1 MRKKLFVGMFLAAI
15 AGIVAGEYLFN
26 RSGAQDAPKK
36 AVPDEKK
43 TEGNLFDILTKDLDA
58 KKDAV
63 DKVPPPLPL
72 PPPVTPP
79 IVDTK
84 DQIPPPSAPK
94 PDVAVP
100 PPPKVN
106 DLKTALPPLPGPG
119 STPQPVSSPP
129 VDAKDR
135 IPPPIPPKPDVFV
148 PPPPKVNDPKTALP
162 PLPSPASPPQVA
174 PPLIIN
180 QAPMPPAVP
189 DKPQTVEPKQG
200 EPLPHQPPPNPIRP
214 TGSGDFPPLSK
225 PKTDDPSPLPT
236 QSLLGGKSPMQPIV
250 DQVAKLKNCPW
261 SLQVDMVD
269 GRTVVT
275 ATVNKKHEFKIAC
288 ESLDM
293 QTGKGTLKA
302 SGKVQISSDTMNG
315 VCEHLEIPLMEDRLV
330 LDGGAEVQISIGAA
344 NFTNVKPAAFEL
356 KSQTLTLRISEL
368 PSGKVAQ
375 TGWNMPPA
383 SLPNSIA
390 AAGNYPATETPG
402 TPASMFY
409 IGEAPFPGPWTGYG
423 ILRRTNDV
431 YKGRPVWCLE
441 GRDGRRFHR
450 FVAREGGKLDAFE
463 GQTMSVYLQSDK
475 VMSYATHLAL
485 P

>member
-43 TEGNLFDILTKDLDA
+43 TEVNLFDILKKELDA

-63 DKVPPPLPL
+63 DKLPPLLHPS
-72 PPPVTPP
+72 PVPSPT
-79 IVDTK
+79 VDAK
-84 DQIPPPSAPK
+84 DQIPPPSTPK
-94 PDVAVP
+94 PDVSVP
-100 PPPKVN
+100 
-106 DLKTALPPLPGPG
+106 T
-119 STPQPVSSPP
+119 
-129 VDAKDR
+129 
-135 IPPPIPPKPDVFV
+135 
-148 PPPPKVNDPKTALP
+148 PPKVNDPKTVLP
-162 PLPSPASPPQVA
+162 PLPGPASTPQVA

-180 QAPMPPAVP
+180 QAPMPTAVP
-189 DKPQTVEPKQG
+189 DKPQTVEPKEG
-200 EPLPHQPPPNPIRP
+200 EPLPHQPPPNPIRQI
-214 TGSGDFPPLSK
+214 GSGDLPPLSK
-225 PKTDDPSPLPT
+225 PKTDDPSPLPPPQDAT
-236 QSLLGGKSPMQPIV
+236 PSPLGGKPPMQPIV

-261 SLQVDMVD
+261 SLQVDLVD

-275 ATVNKKHEFKIAC
+275 ATVNKTHEFKIVC

-330 LDGGAEVQISIGAA
+330 LEGGAEVRIANDAA
-344 NFTNVKPAAFEL
+344 NISNVKPAAFEL
-356 KSQTLTLRISEL
+356 KSQTLNMRLSEL
-368 PSGKVAQ
+368 QSGKVAQ
-375 TGWNMPPA
+375 AGWNVPPA
-383 SLPNSIA
+383 SLPKSIA
-390 AAGNYPATETPG
+390 VDGNYPATNTPG
-402 TPASMFY
+402 SPASRLF
-409 IGEAPFPGPWTGYG
+409 IGEAPLAGPWTGYG
-423 ILRRTNDV
+423 ILRRTKDV
-431 YKGRPVWCLE
+431 YNGQPVWCLE
-441 GRDGRRFHR
+441 GRDGRRFER

>member
-1 MRKKLFVGMFLAAI
+1 MRKKLFVGMVLAAI
-15 AGIVAGEYLFN
+15 VGIVAGEYLFN

-43 TEGNLFDILTKDLDA
+43 TEGNLFDILKKELDA

-63 DKVPPPLPL
+63 DKLPPLLHPPPLPS
-72 PPPVTPP
+72 PTF
-79 IVDTK
+79 DAK
-84 DQIPPPSAPK
+84 DQIPPPS
-94 PDVAVP
+94 
-100 PPPKVN
+100 
-106 DLKTALPPLPGPG
+106 
-119 STPQPVSSPP
+119 
-129 VDAKDR
+129 
-135 IPPPIPPKPDVFV
+135 PPKPDVVV

-162 PLPSPASPPQVA
+162 PLPGPASTPQVA

-189 DKPQTVEPKQG
+189 DKPQTVEPK
-200 EPLPHQPPPNPIRP
+200 EDKPLPHQPPPNPIRRI
-214 TGSGDFPPLSK
+214 GSGDLPPLSK
-225 PKTDDPSPLPT
+225 PKTDDPSPLPPLQDT
-236 QSLLGGKSPMQPIV
+236 NHSLLGGKPPMQPIV

-275 ATVNKKHEFKIAC
+275 ATVNKKHEFKIVC

-302 SGKVQISSDTMNG
+302 SGKVQISSDSMNG
-315 VCEHLEIPLMEDRLV
+315 ACEHLEIPLMEDRLV
-330 LDGGAEVQISIGAA
+330 LEGGAEVRIANDAA
-344 NFTNVKPAAFEL
+344 NISNVKQAAFEL
-356 KSQTLTLRISEL
+356 KSQTLNMRISEL
-368 PSGKVAQ
+368 QSGKLAQ
-375 TGWNMPPA
+375 VGWNVPSA

-390 AAGNYPATETPG
+390 VDGNYPATNTPES
-402 TPASMFY
+402 PASRFH
-409 IGEAPFPGPWTGYG
+409 IGEAPLTTPWTGYG
-423 ILRRTNDV
+423 ILRRTKDV
-431 YKGRPVWCLE
+431 YNGRPVWCLE
-441 GRDGRRFHR
+441 GRDGRRFER

>member
-43 TEGNLFDILTKDLDA
+43 TEGNLFDILKKDLDA

-63 DKVPPPLPL
+63 DKLPPPLPL
-72 PPPVTPP
+72 PRPVTSPT
-79 IVDTK
+79 VDAK
-84 DQIPPPSAPK
+84 DQIPPPS
-94 PDVAVP
+94 
-100 PPPKVN
+100 
-106 DLKTALPPLPGPG
+106 
-119 STPQPVSSPP
+119 
-129 VDAKDR
+129 
-135 IPPPIPPKPDVFV
+135 PPKPDVGV
-148 PPPPKVNDPKTALP
+148 PTPPKVNDPKTALP
-162 PLPSPASPPQVA
+162 PLPGSESTPQVA

-189 DKPQTVEPKQG
+189 DKPQTVEPKEG
-200 EPLPHQPPPNPIRP
+200 EPLPHPPPPNPIRRI
-214 TGSGDFPPLSK
+214 GSDELPPLSK
-225 PKTDDPSPLPT
+225 PKTDSPSPFPPPPDPVPPPVNKLEESRLSPMGPKEPAARP
-236 QSLLGGKSPMQPIV
+236 LSPMQPIV

-275 ATVNKKHEFKIAC
+275 AMVNKKHEVKIVC
-288 ESLDM
+288 ESLDL

-302 SGKVQISSDTMNG
+302 SGKVQISSDALNG
-315 VCEHLEIPLMEDRLV
+315 ACEHLAIPLMEDRLV
-330 LDGGAEVQISIGAA
+330 LEGGAEVRIQKDAA
-344 NFTNVKPAAFEL
+344 NISNVKPAAFEL
-356 KSQTLTLRISEL
+356 KSQTLNLRVSEL
-368 PSGKVAQ
+368 PSGKIAHA
-375 TGWNMPPA
+375 GWNVPPA
-383 SLPNSIA
+383 SLPSSIVVD
-390 AAGNYPATETPG
+390 GNYPATNMPES
-402 TPASMFY
+402 PASSFS
-409 IGEAPFPGPWTGYG
+409 IGEAPFRGPWTGYG